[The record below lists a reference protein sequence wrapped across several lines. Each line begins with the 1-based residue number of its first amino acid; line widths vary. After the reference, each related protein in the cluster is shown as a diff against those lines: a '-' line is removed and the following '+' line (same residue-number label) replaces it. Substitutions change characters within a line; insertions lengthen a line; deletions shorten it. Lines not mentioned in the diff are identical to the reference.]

1 MTDNRSLLTNFIPV
15 GADKWTVSGIGGTRL
30 AVEGQGDV
38 TVTSTVNGKTLSGM
52 NDQPPPHVIRLTAY

>member
-15 GADKWTVSGIGGTRL
+15 GVDKWTVSGIGRARL

-52 NDQPPPHVIRLTAY
+52 NDQLPPYM